1 MLKTLDINL
10 LSDFKGQFFSNP
22 VLSVCFSIC
31 FFSLAGIPPLIGFFS
46 KQFVLYAAIQKGY
59 YFISITAIIVSVISA
74 SYYLNI
80 IKILHTIDTDNKSTV
95 PSSTEYSNINSLHSF
110 LISTLTISI
119 LFFIFKPSLLLNSTA
134 ILSLT
139 LFNY

>member
-1 MLKTLDINL
+1 M
-10 LSDFKGQFFSNP
+10 
-22 VLSVCFSIC
+22 
-31 FFSLAGIPPLIGFFS
+31 AGIPPLIGFFS

-80 IKILHTIDTDNKSTV
+80 IKILHTIDTDTKSTV
-95 PSSTEYSNINSLHSF
+95 TSSTEYSNINSLHSF
-110 LISTLTISI
+110 IISTLTISI